1 MEDIFKK
8 IKELVDSGTPP
19 TRQRLRGDPPPKES
33 PVAKKRRLEKR
44 TQFTEKTDRG
54 ALKVDKKIDRGT
66 GSYQEGIAK
75 KGGQKGTFRT
85 DEPTSIKQAR
95 QQKKDFFFDKK
106 TGKKKAA
113 VTVAQLAAFRKSSG
127 NAKATLRDYLN
138 AQKKKT
144 KKNVSPIIKNEK
156 PKKEAKTKADKIIKS
171 TINKNQTNIKPIL
184 AAGATTTAA
193 TTAGTTTLAKNVN
206 QKKKV
211 TNQNK
216 DKKVT
221 KKKTQSLVVPGVAK
235 STKTAR
241 QRRTEQL
248 AKLAFRSANLMKE
261 GPGRERAMERA
272 RKIAFRDLAGGGT
285 ANGKPIPEG
294 SAGAGLRALKAV
306 NPSITRNM
314 GYAKMGGITK
324 RRFGGMAKG
333 GFKMPNKVSKS

>member
-85 DEPTSIKQAR
+85 DEPTSIQQAR
-95 QQKKDFFFDKK
+95 EQKKDFFFDKK

-113 VTVAQLAAFRKSSG
+113 VTVAQLEAFRKSSG
-127 NAKATLRDYLN
+127 NTKATLRDYLN

-144 KKNVSPIIKNEK
+144 KKNVSPIVKNEK

-184 AAGATTTAA
+184 ATGAGTAA
-193 TTAGTTTLAKNVN
+193 ATTTLAKNVN

-221 KKKTQSLVVPGVAK
+221 TKKTATYVQPGKAE

-248 AKLAFRSANLMKE
+248 ARLAFRSANLMKQ
-261 GPGRERAMERA
+261 GAGRERAMERA

-294 SAGAGLRALKAV
+294 SAGAGLRALKAI
-306 NPSITRNM
+306 NPSITQGM